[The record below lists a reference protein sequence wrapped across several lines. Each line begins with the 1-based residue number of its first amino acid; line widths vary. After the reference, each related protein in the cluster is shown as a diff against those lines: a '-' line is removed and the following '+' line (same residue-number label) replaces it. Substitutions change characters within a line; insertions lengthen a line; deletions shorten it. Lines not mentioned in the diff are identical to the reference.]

1 MSPALA
7 RQLQIIRLK
16 PSDLLQYHCNTTIDT
31 SIWNNLNLVNIASS
45 TSTSAVLATV
55 GGHMRELL
63 NDDKNFSNSQT
74 GMIIRHLETVLLGT
88 LLRG

>member
-7 RQLQIIRLK
+7 RQLQNIRLK

-31 SIWNNLNLVNIASS
+31 SIWNNPNLVNIASS
-45 TSTSAVLATV
+45 TSTSVVLATV
-55 GGHMRELL
+55 GRHMRELL
-63 NDDKNFSNSQT
+63 NNKNFSHSQT

>member
-7 RQLQIIRLK
+7 RQLQNIRLK
-16 PSDLLQYHCNTTIDT
+16 PSDLLQYHRNTTID
-31 SIWNNLNLVNIASS
+31 

-63 NDDKNFSNSQT
+63 NDKNFSHSQT
-74 GMIIRHLETVLLGT
+74 GMIIRHLEIVLLGT